1 MATLSVDGQL
11 IGYATEGT
19 GEPLLLLHGTT
30 MNRTAFDA
38 VRSAMPAGA
47 VYTYVM
53 VEFPGSGESAM
64 PAGPITVEA
73 LAAQAHAV
81 MQHLGHEQYHVAGYS
96 LGAVAAAGLAGL
108 QPAAVRSLT
117 LIAGWITTDA
127 RMRATFELWKRLIA
141 TDKELFMRYAMVDG
155 LTAAAHEA
163 MEPILEMAI
172 GMGAATIA
180 EGSAAHLDLDA
191 VVDIAPLVAAI
202 TAPTLIIGGAED
214 RWVDVSHSHALA
226 AAISGSRLEVMPAGH
241 LMVTEAA
248 PQIAALLHD
257 HLAASAA

>member
-1 MATLSVDGQL
+1 MATLDIDGQL
-11 IGYATEGT
+11 IGYATEGA

-30 MNRTAFDA
+30 MNRTGFDT
-38 VRSAMPAGA
+38 VRSAMPGGA
-47 VYTYVM
+47 EYAYVM

-64 PAGPITVEA
+64 PAEPITVAA

-81 MQHLGHEQYHVAGYS
+81 MHHLGHERYHVAGYS

-108 QPAAVRSLT
+108 HPEAVRSAT

-141 TDKELFMRYAMVDG
+141 IDKELFMRYAMVDG

-172 GMGAATIA
+172 GMGAATVA

-191 VVDIAPLVAAI
+191 VVDIATEVAAI
-202 TAPTLIIGGAED
+202 TAPTLVIGGAED

-226 AAISGSRLEVMPAGH
+226 AAIIGSRLEIMSAGH
-241 LMVTEAA
+241 LMITESA
-248 PQIAALLHD
+248 PQIAALLHE
-257 HLAASAA
+257 HASAA

>member
-19 GEPLLLLHGTT
+19 GAPMLLLHGTT

-38 VRSAMPAGA
+38 VRSAMPAEA
-47 VYTYVM
+47 DYTYVM

-64 PAGPITVEA
+64 PADPLTVEA
-73 LAAQAHAV
+73 LAAQAQAV
-81 MQHLGHEQYHVAGYS
+81 MQHLGHERYHVAGYS

-108 QPAAVRSLT
+108 WPEAVRSLT

-141 TDKELFMRYAMVDG
+141 ADRELFMRYAMVDG

-163 MEPILEMAI
+163 MEPILEMAVA
-172 GMGAATIA
+172 MGAATVA
-180 EGSAAHLDLDA
+180 DGSAAHLDLDA
-191 VVDIAPLVAAI
+191 VVEIADLVAAI
-202 TAPTLIIGGAED
+202 TAPTLVIGGAED

-226 AAISGSRLEVMPAGH
+226 AAIAGSRLEVMPAGH
-241 LMVTEAA
+241 LMVTESA
-248 PQIAALLHD
+248 PQIAALLHE
-257 HLAASAA
+257 HASAA